1 MATVFVSGSFVIEST
16 SETASFNSG
25 SASYNGIS
33 FSASFLNKSATNTH
47 SWYIIGTNAPSSS
60 GTFTQ
65 GTITRTRNH
74 TLGESVSGSILLE
87 KRGPNGGLLGSAQ
100 ARFTTG
106 FSYDD
111 TPSPPP
117 PPPAPS
123 FTDQTITTTWI
134 KTRNFSDAP
143 DRTVAANN
151 TTSYAI
157 KHSSSGLNP
166 TSWLTINSSGELSG
180 VPATTGVYTFVI
192 TATGSGGS
200 LDSNLQTLTINP
212 PGNRRNETNF
222 DSDLIVAKRYDGA
235 QWVNVSTFKRFDG
248 TAWVDITN

>member
-1 MATVFVSGSFVIEST
+1 MPGSISLGNITESSITVTAFVDNPTATRDWIATVENTTYGFSLGSFRVP
-16 SETASFNSG
+16 A
-25 SASYNGIS
+25 
-33 FSASFLNKSATNTH
+33 
-47 SWYIIGTNAPSSS
+47 GT
-60 GTFTQ
+60 
-65 GTITRTRNH
+65 TRTRTYTSLGLPSGTSFEFRLYATRDDGGTIASTNWPSIGYYSATAK
-74 TLGESVSGSILLE
+74 TLGSSS
-87 KRGPNGGLLGSAQ
+87 PPP
-100 ARFTTG
+100 
-106 FSYDD
+106 
-111 TPSPPP
+111 TPPPP

-134 KTRNFSDAP
+134 KTRNFSGAP

-157 KHSSSGLNP
+157 KYSSSGLNP

-180 VPATTGVYTFVI
+180 VPAATGVYTFVI

-212 PGNRRNETNF
+212 PGNRRNDTNF

-235 QWVNVSTFKRFDG
+235 QWVNLSTFKRFDG
-248 TAWVDITN
+248 ANWVDITN